1 MDGRCPALVTKDQD
15 PLTSGLQRK
24 KLGPLL
30 AGSGHG
36 RGRGLGGFIG
46 GRADVRSWS
55 YDGRCI

>member
-30 AGSGHG
+30 AGSGHE
-36 RGRGLGGFIG
+36 RPRLGA
-46 GRADVRSWS
+46 RVLTRLA
-55 YDGRCI
+55 